1 MQENNARV
9 HLPGGFNMP
18 PFGVHQYLALIIVA
32 VALWAIGSIWLGMQ
46 GASQWVGSWQQ
57 QIALHVYVETDR
69 QIDLEGLEQELAII
83 SGVAAVKKVSDEDA
97 LDWMDEWLGDT
108 GMDAKMLSATLP
120 TTFVVTLDQQ
130 RGEFSLADLRDT
142 VGRFSASLNEDELQL
157 VKVHDVLERVN
168 TLVWFATVVLAIAMA
183 LIVSNTLRMI
193 LLARADEV
201 HLMRLLGAQEWFVRM
216 PFILEGLALGAGAGG
231 LAWLMLWPL
240 VLGVQ
245 GWLAGAHID
254 VQIWGLFLPL
264 VFGGGLVGGLGAVVA
279 TARLDTADREA

>member
-1 MQENNARV
+1 MQKDNTRIR
-9 HLPGGFNMP
+9 LPGGFNMP
-18 PFGVHQYLALIIVA
+18 PFGVHQYLALMIVA

-69 QIDLEGLEQELAII
+69 QIDLEGLEQELTII
-83 SGVAAVKKVSDEDA
+83 SGVAAVKKVSKEDA
-97 LDWMDEWLGDT
+97 LDWMGKWLGDT

-120 TTFVVTLDQQ
+120 ITFIVTLDQQ
-130 RGEFSLADLRDT
+130 RGEFSLSDLRDT
-142 VGRFSASLNEDELQL
+142 VGRFSASLNENELQL
-157 VKVHDVLERVN
+157 VKVHDVLEQVN

-245 GWLAGAHID
+245 GWLSGAHID
-254 VQIWGLFLPL
+254 IQIWGLFLPL
-264 VFGGGLVGGLGAVVA
+264 LLGGGLVGGLGAVVA
-279 TARLDTADREA
+279 TARLDAADREA

>member
-1 MQENNARV
+1 MQINNSRV
-9 HLPGGFNMP
+9 RLPGGFNMP
-18 PFGVHQYLALIIVA
+18 PFGIHQYLALMIVA
-32 VALWAIGSIWLGMQ
+32 VALWAIGSVWLGLQ

-57 QIALHVYVETDR
+57 QIALHVYVDTDR

-83 SGVAAVKKVSDEDA
+83 SGVGLVQKVSKDDTLE
-97 LDWMDEWLGDT
+97 WMRKWLGDT

-120 TTFVVTLDQQ
+120 VTFVVTLNQQ
-130 RGEFSLADLRDT
+130 RGEFSLPDLRDT

-168 TLVWFATVVLAIAMA
+168 TLVWFATVLLGIAMA

-193 LLARADEV
+193 LLARMDEV
-201 HLMRLLGAQEWFVRM
+201 RLMRLLGAKEWFVRM

-245 GWLAGAHID
+245 GWLATAHVD
-254 VQIWGLFLPL
+254 VQIWGMFFPL
-264 VFGGGLVGGLGAVVA
+264 LLGGGLVGGLGSVVA
-279 TARLDTADREA
+279 TAKLDTAGVEA